1 MKDRSVFLDSNILL
15 YVYSNNETIK
25 QQISKQLIVKNY
37 TVISTQVL
45 QEVSNILSRNFKS
58 DYSTIKTLL
67 SECIQNINE
76 VYTNKQSTVFRAC
89 DIAERYKFSFYD
101 CLIVA
106 AALESGCRL
115 LYSEDLQHNQQIE
128 HALTIVNPYI

>member
-76 VYTNKQSTVFRAC
+76 VS
-89 DIAERYKFSFYD
+89 I
-101 CLIVA
+101 
-106 AALESGCRL
+106 
-115 LYSEDLQHNQQIE
+115 
-128 HALTIVNPYI
+128 